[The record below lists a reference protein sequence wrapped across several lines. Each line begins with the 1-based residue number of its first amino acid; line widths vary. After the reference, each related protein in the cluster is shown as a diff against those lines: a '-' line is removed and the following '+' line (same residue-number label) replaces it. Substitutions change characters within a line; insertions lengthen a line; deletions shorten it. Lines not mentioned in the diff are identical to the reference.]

1 MQVRPTPIVPG
12 ARSMPSR
19 VVGAPESSVG
29 QVASAAQA
37 APVTDPLVIPLQN
50 SDAVV
55 EVQAGELPK
64 IVEQMNQAIQ
74 AFSNSIRFEIH
85 EDHRVVIRVIDMTS
99 GEIVRE
105 IPPEKLLDTFNR
117 MEDLV
122 GLLLDQRL

>member
-1 MQVRPTPIVPG
+1 MQVRPTPIVP
-12 ARSMPSR
+12 APRSQPSR
-19 VVGAPESSVG
+19 VVSPPAQEVAPTV
-29 QVASAAQA
+29 
-37 APVTDPLVIPLQN
+37 DPMVIELQN

-64 IVEQMNQAIQ
+64 IVEQMNKAIQ
-74 AFSNSIRFEIH
+74 AFSNSIRFEVH
-85 EDHRVVIRVIDMTS
+85 EDNRIVIRVIDTTS

>member
-1 MQVRPTPIVPG
+1 MQVRPTPIVSSG
-12 ARSMPSR
+12 ARSQPSR
-19 VVGAPESSVG
+19 VVGAPVTPTA
-29 QVASAAQA
+29 QVAAA
-37 APVTDPLVIPLQN
+37 VDPMVIDLPN
-50 SDAVV
+50 SDSVI

-64 IVEQMNQAIQ
+64 IVEQMNKAIQ
-74 AFSNSIRFEIH
+74 AFSNSIRFEVH
-85 EDHRVVIRVIDMTS
+85 EDHRIVIRVIDTTS

>member
-12 ARSMPSR
+12 ARSQLSR
-19 VVGAPESSVG
+19 VVGAPEAATS
-29 QVASAAQA
+29 QVAAAMT
-37 APVTDPLVIPLQN
+37 TDPLVIELQN

-64 IVEQMNQAIQ
+64 IVEQMNKAIQ
-74 AFSNSIRFEIH
+74 AFSNSIRFEVH
-85 EDHRVVIRVIDMTS
+85 EDHRIVIRVIDMTS